1 MMKGTI
7 TAPPSKSY
15 SHRAVIAASLARG
28 KSIIRNISECDDVK
42 CTIDACCALGAR
54 IRKLNERLEI
64 TGASVTS
71 KSPKRVYF
79 GGSGTT
85 LRLML
90 PLFSLCK
97 RPVILDGD
105 NSLRKRPNLEL
116 LKALDE
122 IGIKTKSRNGKLP
135 ITVFPSAAS
144 GKRAHVTGKSSQFVS
159 SLLFF
164 STIGNFEIV
173 AKNISSRPYIDM
185 TIDVMERAGVSVK
198 SREGKF
204 KTTGRFKKLDYTVP
218 GDWSLA
224 SLFIAAS
231 CFIPSKLTIR
241 GLKND
246 SQGDREILRILG
258 KMGAKISAGDG
269 IHIAGRQRLR
279 GVSVSMLDYP
289 DIVPA
294 VAMAAAFANGKTK
307 IGGVERLRDKESDRI
322 SGILRV
328 LNAFGAKAVFMAN
341 KIVIDGDPNFVPK
354 KIVLEKEHQNDHRL
368 AMMAVF
374 LGLLSKSRVL
384 GMDCVKK
391 SYPTFQRDVRCLK
404 SAQ

>member
-1 MMKGTI
+1 MKGPI

-54 IRKLNERLEI
+54 IKKHGNMLEI
-64 TGASVTS
+64 RGFSVTP
-71 KSPKRVYF
+71 KSPKLVYF
-79 GGSGTT
+79 SGSGTT

-135 ITVFPSAAS
+135 ITIFPSAAS
-144 GKRAHVTGKSSQFVS
+144 GKRAHVTGESSQFVS
-159 SLLFF
+159 SLLLF

-185 TIDVMERAGVSVK
+185 TIDVMEKAGISVK
-198 SREGKF
+198 NWGGKF
-204 KTTGRFKKLDYTVP
+204 KTNGSFKKINYTVP
-218 GDWSLA
+218 GDWSL
-224 SLFIAAS
+224 SSFFIAAAS
-231 CFIPSKLTIR
+231 FIQSKITIR

-246 SQGDREILRILG
+246 EQGDREILRILK
-258 KMGAKISAGDG
+258 KMGAKISAGKN
-269 IHIAGRQRLR
+269 IQIAGSQGLH
-279 GVSVSMLDYP
+279 GVSISMRDYP

-294 VAMAAAFANGKTK
+294 VAMVAAFAYGKTK
-307 IGGVERLRDKESDRI
+307 ISGIEGLRDKESDRI
-322 SGILRV
+322 SGILGV
-328 LNAFGAKAVFMAN
+328 LRAFGAKAMFREN
-341 KIVIDGDPNFVPK
+341 TIVVDGNPNFMPK
-354 KIVLEKEHQNDHRL
+354 KIVLKKEHKNDHRL
-368 AMMAVF
+368 AMMAAF
-374 LGLLSKSRVL
+374 IGLVSKSKIKNM
-384 GMDCVKK
+384 GCVKK
-391 SYPTFQRDVRCLK
+391 SYPTFQRDLRCLR
-404 SAQ
+404 SAK